1 MYFTYVIS
9 VVSIH
14 ALNQGILKYL
24 KYSNTLSC
32 GRAALKPVSS
42 VLFFAFYAFY
52 AFLPHLQNTLTWP
65 YPSPSFLCTQPYR
78 SLSRYSSKSTPFM
91 RSCAKILFLSTI
103 KEEKYSFLQSSNCMA
118 SYQRTPPLPPSCSFE
133 YHSTY
138 SGRCNGHTTEYCYS
152 QQTFLCD
159 LVVNEA
165 SQTPGLQI

>member
-24 KYSNTLSC
+24 KYSNTLGC

-42 VLFFAFYAFY
+42 VLFFAFY

-91 RSCAKILFLSTI
+91 QSCAKTLFLSTI

-138 SGRCNGHTTEYCYS
+138 SGCCNGHTTEYCYS
-152 QQTFLCD
+152 QQTFLGD

-165 SQTPGLQI
+165 SQTPGLQV